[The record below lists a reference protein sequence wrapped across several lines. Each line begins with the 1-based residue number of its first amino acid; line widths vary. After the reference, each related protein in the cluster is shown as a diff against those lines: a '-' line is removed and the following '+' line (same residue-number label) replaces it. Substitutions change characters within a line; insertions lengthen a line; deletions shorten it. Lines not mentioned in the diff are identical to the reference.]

1 MAKWNPFDKNVLKPD
16 PDEFAG
22 SEDAGYG
29 VPHDADAYQESASH
43 DVDQDQASHDMDQDV
58 IPHDVD
64 QDVAPGDAAVLNGNP
79 FRAEDGIMLNGT
91 PFTGEDEGIQNG
103 KSFTTDDTAVP
114 GTNPSA
120 TDPSAAGQGHAPV
133 SDPENVPSAGT
144 VSTSPADTV
153 STAPAGTVSTAPVG
167 TSSTA
172 PAGTGSASPAGTVS
186 ASPAGTGSIPPAG
199 TGSVPPAG
207 PGNTPPKHPGSG
219 KKHDFEV
226 DEPKFDTQTGER
238 LDRPKKKLPAILL
251 SFAVTALTVCA
262 FFYSVKPGA
271 LPSRKEDD
279 RTERTES
286 ETEAHR
292 SAVSSGAETEA
303 AHPAPVQ
310 TEQGPQ
316 TEEAQSESGVQTE
329 QAIQAMPL
337 TDAEQTES
345 KAQTKAEP
353 ESKAETET
361 ETETENKLW
370 TVGTTGDRSRL
381 PEDGSIVI
389 PPIEMPNLVNE
400 AEPDK
405 GSADEIRFWSIR
417 DFYKDRQLRKY
428 TDTGEK
434 AGSGKTQKKEQ
445 EKEKEQKETI
455 SLALAYPETETSSD
469 QENPSGDTEKETP
482 KGETLTKPQT
492 ETEENRIETEE
503 PLTEAEDE
511 TEEILSAPG
520 TEESGQSKDGTEA
533 PQGQL
538 GVQVGEFSKED
549 QIIYRIPAGA
559 VLAHV
564 SEGSGAQAAG
574 LVPGD
579 LITGINDERVE
590 SVDQLKEALSGLK
603 AGDKVKVTFIRP
615 DEDSKYKEKNEMSV
629 TVTLQ

>member
-1 MAKWNPFDKNVLKPD
+1 M
-16 PDEFAG
+16 
-22 SEDAGYG
+22 
-29 VPHDADAYQESASH
+29 
-43 DVDQDQASHDMDQDV
+43 
-58 IPHDVD
+58 
-64 QDVAPGDAAVLNGNP
+64 
-79 FRAEDGIMLNGT
+79 
-91 PFTGEDEGIQNG
+91 
-103 KSFTTDDTAVP
+103 
-114 GTNPSA
+114 
-120 TDPSAAGQGHAPV
+120 
-133 SDPENVPSAGT
+133 
-144 VSTSPADTV
+144 
-153 STAPAGTVSTAPVG
+153 
-167 TSSTA
+167 
-172 PAGTGSASPAGTVS
+172 
-186 ASPAGTGSIPPAG
+186 
-199 TGSVPPAG
+199 
-207 PGNTPPKHPGSG
+207 
-219 KKHDFEV
+219 
-226 DEPKFDTQTGER
+226 
-238 LDRPKKKLPAILL
+238 
-251 SFAVTALTVCA
+251 
-262 FFYSVKPGA
+262 
-271 LPSRKEDD
+271 
-279 RTERTES
+279 
-286 ETEAHR
+286 
-292 SAVSSGAETEA
+292 
-303 AHPAPVQ
+303 
-310 TEQGPQ
+310 
-316 TEEAQSESGVQTE
+316 
-329 QAIQAMPL
+329 
-337 TDAEQTES
+337 
-345 KAQTKAEP
+345 
-353 ESKAETET
+353 
-361 ETETENKLW
+361 
-370 TVGTTGDRSRL
+370 
-381 PEDGSIVI
+381 I
-389 PPIEMPNLVNE
+389 PPIEMPNLVDE
-400 AEPDK
+400 AAPDE

-455 SLALAYPETETSSD
+455 SLALAYPETEPSSD

-520 TEESGQSKDGTEA
+520 TEEIGQSKDGTEA